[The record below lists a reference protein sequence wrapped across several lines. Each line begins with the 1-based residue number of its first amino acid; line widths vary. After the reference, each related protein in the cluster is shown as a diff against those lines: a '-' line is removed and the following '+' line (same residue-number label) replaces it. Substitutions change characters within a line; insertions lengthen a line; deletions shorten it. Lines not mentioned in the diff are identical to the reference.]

1 MAERNYETEKVKK
14 ELAERNCED
23 EKVKRE
29 MAERN
34 YEREVEKIKSAERAL
49 EKENAK
55 QKKNIKKLQ
64 NKLKKE
70 SGINKEMCKILNE
83 KADEAKMLLNCYE
96 KLKAAST
103 EVLQNNRSL
112 KMEISEAEENARK
125 TKSEKE
131 KLSLDLTKAVENS
144 DNIKRKIPRKYKLRR
159 KNGSRY
165 IPYELSAARTRRR
178 KVQNAVQGLKAVPD
192 MAEKVLSRFKTKSEA
207 IKRKI
212 NPLQA
217 VTMAAITGLNCNQ
230 MENMKTFLRF
240 FDIDVLPPVHKM
252 RETLKM
258 LKEEFK
264 YEEFENIELGV
275 VGRRVQDIREVV
287 AKRGK
292 RLMENQKWVDVPG
305 LEAFAFVGLTC
316 DSGGNFL
323 HAAISMMNVDEGW
336 GSPNNATLVATGK
349 VPKENYETVECVCG
363 KSFHQIN
370 QLDRTEIKFEV
381 NGITVT
387 KTVIVIVCLDGKMSS
402 ICSGHCGSSS
412 AMPCYDCVSTK
423 KDINE
428 GKIGELRN
436 AETMLRQAKQF
447 EEKKKSLKNPS
458 EAVLSKLR
466 YECECITKR
475 PLLTMSHT
483 QWIYG
488 ILHAAMGPVI
498 KVLDTIEDD
507 ALKQDLKDLKINI
520 QSSAEIRK
528 SNKNLKTEIENVKSH
543 IEELK
548 NAIKTSKL
556 ILPKWKKI
564 RRTPMKDQP
573 ICESPY
579 CVQNLFGTDPSPLFL
594 TFLKC
599 KCGSFIHASCDLLFV
614 NYEIQYAQDTEYLCP
629 SCDPIS
635 TEGALKDLEARQAEW
650 EKDLTELKEI
660 IKKKEQELKDTKVE
674 IPYERCVTYQKIQSQ
689 LKELKVRKNLYFQ
702 KLNGVD
708 VRKLI
713 THRETFI
720 SVIKEDF
727 QEDVRSLFTCLNTFQ
742 ELAEKQFL
750 TDADIDM
757 IDSSEL
763 KRAYKVI
770 E

>member
-1 MAERNYETEKVKK
+1 MNEQQLFHYNLALKKSEKAESEVAELKNQLALLRTENAKAFEVEKVKREMAESNYETEKVKR
-14 ELAERNCED
+14 ELAERNCEVEKVKREMAESNYETEKVKRELAERNCEA

-34 YEREVEKIKSAERAL
+34 YEREVEKIKFAECAL

-55 QKKNIKKLQ
+55 QKKNI
-64 NKLKKE
+64 N
-70 SGINKEMCKILNE
+70 
-83 KADEAKMLLNCYE
+83 
-96 KLKAAST
+96 
-103 EVLQNNRSL
+103 
-112 KMEISEAEENARK
+112 
-125 TKSEKE
+125 
-131 KLSLDLTKAVENS
+131 
-144 DNIKRKIPRKYKLRR
+144 
-159 KNGSRY
+159 
-165 IPYELSAARTRRR
+165 
-178 KVQNAVQGLKAVPD
+178 
-192 MAEKVLSRFKTKSEA
+192 
-207 IKRKI
+207 
-212 NPLQA
+212 
-217 VTMAAITGLNCNQ
+217 
-230 MENMKTFLRF
+230 
-240 FDIDVLPPVHKM
+240 
-252 RETLKM
+252 
-258 LKEEFK
+258 
-264 YEEFENIELGV
+264 
-275 VGRRVQDIREVV
+275 
-287 AKRGK
+287 
-292 RLMENQKWVDVPG
+292 
-305 LEAFAFVGLTC
+305 
-316 DSGGNFL
+316 
-323 HAAISMMNVDEGW
+323 
-336 GSPNNATLVATGK
+336 
-349 VPKENYETVECVCG
+349 
-363 KSFHQIN
+363 
-370 QLDRTEIKFEV
+370 
-381 NGITVT
+381 
-387 KTVIVIVCLDGKMSS
+387 
-402 ICSGHCGSSS
+402 
-412 AMPCYDCVSTK
+412 
-423 KDINE
+423 
-428 GKIGELRN
+428 KIGELRN

-447 EEKKKSLKNPS
+447 EEKKKALKNPS
-458 EAVLSKLR
+458 ESVLSKLR

-498 KVLDTIEDD
+498 KVLGTIEDD
-507 ALKQDLKDLKINI
+507 ALKQDLKDLEINI

-528 SNKNLKTEIENVKSH
+528 SNKNLKTEVEYVKSH

-548 NAIKTSKL
+548 NAIKTSKI

-635 TEGALKDLEARQAEW
+635 TEGALKDLEARQADW

-660 IKKKEQELKDTKVE
+660 LKKKEQELKDTKVE
-674 IPYERCVTYQKIQSQ
+674 IPYERCVTYQKIQSR

-727 QEDVRSLFTCLNTFQ
+727 QEDVRSLFACLNTFQ

-750 TDADIDM
+750 TDADIDT
-757 IDSSEL
+757 IDSAEL